1 MAAPKDDGQMPPEGV
16 PPGGGR
22 RAVIWRL
29 PATRD
34 ADDSAGAEAEAEA
47 AAEAPRSA
55 RASRGR
61 RPPWPV
67 VWGLAAALVAM
78 GLYAAWSA
86 VGRDIWSTRPSPD
99 GTSAP
104 ASASAS
110 APASTAPPL
119 AAEGAGDAPP
129 GGGDATAPPPRAADG
144 ARLADAEEGTEADSG
159 AGAEAGS
166 SGGDAP
172 PGGGDATAAP
182 PRAAD
187 GARFADAEE
196 GTEADSG
203 AGAEA
208 GSSGGAAPVVGEGA
222 EEGAETAPAGAAE
235 SMPAQA
241 PADSPSPSPSATAAG
256 DGTQAT
262 APAPAANGD
271 DAVSAAPAQARNTA
285 SADSGTGPGG
295 LDALAARLAALE
307 ARAGAGAGVPAD
319 AVAALER
326 RVRSLEDDPTRDAL
340 AGALGEWAEQRAVL
354 EAELAT
360 LGTRLAQFEAESARQ
375 AAADGQ
381 LVALVLAT
389 GGLTAALGSSRPFTP
404 ALDTLRGV
412 AGGDPEI
419 DDALARLA
427 PLAATG
433 AATLDGLRAR
443 YPEAANAVVRAAPA
457 GDDADWIDET
467 VTRLSQLVTIRR
479 TGGAMDP
486 ASLDGR
492 LVAVEAALAAGDLA
506 QAIAVFE
513 TLMPGS
519 AEDARAGDARAGDGR
534 AAEWL
539 RDARARH
546 AADAALAGLVDT
558 LRARVGARWASGAA
572 PP

>member
-1 MAAPKDDGQMPPEGV
+1 MPPK
-16 PPGGGR
+16 
-22 RAVIWRL
+22 A
-29 PATRD
+29 PATRRRVGGD
-34 ADDSAGAEAEAEA
+34 ATAPPPRAADGARLADAEEGTEADSGVGAEAGSSGGA
-47 AAEAPRSA
+47 A
-55 RASRGR
+55 
-61 RPPWPV
+61 PV
-67 VWGLAAALVAM
+67 VGEGAKEGAGTAPA
-78 GLYAAWSA
+78 SA
-86 VGRDIWSTRPSPD
+86 PPD

-104 ASASAS
+104 APASA
-110 APASTAPPL
+110 TAPL

-144 ARLADAEEGTEADSG
+144 ARL
-159 AGAEAGS
+159 
-166 SGGDAP
+166 
-172 PGGGDATAAP
+172 
-182 PRAAD
+182 
-187 GARFADAEE
+187 ADAEE

-262 APAPAANGD
+262 APAPAATGG
-271 DAVSAAPAQARNTA
+271 DAVSAAPAQARNAA

-307 ARAGAGAGVPAD
+307 ARAGGGAGVPAD

-375 AAADGQ
+375 AAADGK

-443 YPEAANAVVRAAPA
+443 YPEAATAIVRAAPA

-519 AEDARAGDARAGDGR
+519 AEDARAGDASAGDGR

-539 RDARARH
+539 PRRPRAARGRRRPRRH
-546 AADAALAGLVDT
+546 GRYA
-558 LRARVGARWASGAA
+558 RARVGALWASGAA

>member
-1 MAAPKDDGQMPPEGV
+1 MPPEGVPPEGV

-34 ADDSAGAEAEAEA
+34 ADDSAGAEAEAE
-47 AAEAPRSA
+47 AEAPRSA

-129 GGGDATAPPPRAADG
+129 GGGDATALPPPAADG

-172 PGGGDATAAP
+172 PGGGDATAPP

-187 GARFADAEE
+187 GARLADAEE
-196 GTEADSG
+196 EAG
-203 AGAEA
+203 AEGAEA
-208 GSSGGAAPVVGEGA
+208 GSSGGAAPVAGEGA
-222 EEGAETAPAGAAE
+222 REDSGTAPADAAE
-235 SMPAQA
+235 SAPPAAQA
-241 PADSPSPSPSATAAG
+241 PADPPPQSPSATAAG
-256 DGTQAT
+256 DGTQAA
-262 APAPAANGD
+262 APAQAATGD
-271 DAVSAAPAQARNTA
+271 DALSAAPAQARNTA
-285 SADSGTGPGG
+285 SADSGAGPGG

-307 ARAGAGAGVPAD
+307 ARAGGGAGVPAD

-419 DDALARLA
+419 EDALARLA

-443 YPEAANAVVRAAPA
+443 YPQAATAIVRTASA

-519 AEDARAGDARAGDGR
+519 AEDARAGDASAGDGR

>member
-1 MAAPKDDGQMPPEGV
+1 MPPEGV

-129 GGGDATAPPPRAADG
+129 GGGGATAPPPPAADG
-144 ARLADAEEGTEADSG
+144 TRLADAEEGREAS
-159 AGAEAGS
+159 A
-166 SGGDAP
+166 
-172 PGGGDATAAP
+172 
-182 PRAAD
+182 
-187 GARFADAEE
+187 
-196 GTEADSG
+196 G

-208 GSSGGAAPVVGEGA
+208 GSSGGAAPVAGEGA
-222 EEGAETAPAGAAE
+222 QEDAGTAPAGAAE
-235 SMPAQA
+235 SMPTQA

-262 APAPAANGD
+262 APALAANGG
-271 DAVSAAPAQARNTA
+271 DAVSAAPTQARN
-285 SADSGTGPGG
+285 ADSGTGPGG

-307 ARAGAGAGVPAD
+307 ARAGGGAGVPAD

-340 AGALGEWAEQRAVL
+340 AHALGEWAEQRAVL

-375 AAADGQ
+375 AAADGR

-443 YPEAANAVVRAAPA
+443 YPQAATAIVRAAPA

-519 AEDARAGDARAGDGR
+519 AEDARAGDASAGDGR

-558 LRARVGARWASGAA
+558 LRARVGARWAAGAA

>member
-1 MAAPKDDGQMPPEGV
+1 MPPEGV

-34 ADDSAGAEAEAEA
+34 ADDSAGAEAEA

-144 ARLADAEEGTEADSG
+144 TRLADAEEGTEADSG

-166 SGGDAP
+166 SGG
-172 PGGGDATAAP
+172 AAP
-182 PRAAD
+182 VV
-187 GARFADAEE
+187 GE

-222 EEGAETAPAGAAE
+222 EEGAETAPADAAE

-256 DGTQAT
+256 EGTQAT
-262 APAPAANGD
+262 APAPAATGG
-271 DAVSAAPAQARNTA
+271 DAVSAAPAQARNAA

-307 ARAGAGAGVPAD
+307 ARAGGGAGVPAD

-443 YPEAANAVVRAAPA
+443 YPQAATAIVRAAPA

-519 AEDARAGDARAGDGR
+519 AEDARAGDASAGDGR

>member
-1 MAAPKDDGQMPPEGV
+1 MPPEGV
-16 PPGGGR
+16 PPEGGR

-34 ADDSAGAEAEAEA
+34 ADDSAGAEAEAE
-47 AAEAPRSA
+47 AEAPRSA

-129 GGGDATAPPPRAADG
+129 GGGDATAPPPPAADG
-144 ARLADAEEGTEADSG
+144 ARL
-159 AGAEAGS
+159 
-166 SGGDAP
+166 
-172 PGGGDATAAP
+172 
-182 PRAAD
+182 
-187 GARFADAEE
+187 ADAEE

-222 EEGAETAPAGAAE
+222 EEGAGTAPADAAE

-256 DGTQAT
+256 DGTRAA
-262 APAPAANGD
+262 APALAANGD
-271 DAVSAAPAQARNTA
+271 DAVSAAPAQARSTA
-285 SADSGTGPGG
+285 SADSGAGPGG

-307 ARAGAGAGVPAD
+307 ARAASAGVAGAGVPAD

-443 YPEAANAVVRAAPA
+443 YPQAATAIVRAAPA

-519 AEDARAGDARAGDGR
+519 AEDARAGDASAGDGR

-558 LRARVGARWASGAA
+558 LRARVGARWAAGAA

>member
-1 MAAPKDDGQMPPEGV
+1 MPPEGV

-34 ADDSAGAEAEAEA
+34 ADDSAGAEA

-159 AGAEAGS
+159 AGAE
-166 SGGDAP
+166 
-172 PGGGDATAAP
+172 
-182 PRAAD
+182 
-187 GARFADAEE
+187 
-196 GTEADSG
+196 
-203 AGAEA
+203 
-208 GSSGGAAPVVGEGA
+208 
-222 EEGAETAPAGAAE
+222 EGAETAPAGAAE

-241 PADSPSPSPSATAAG
+241 PADSPSPSPSSTAAG
-256 DGTQAT
+256 DGTRA
-262 APAPAANGD
+262 
-271 DAVSAAPAQARNTA
+271 AAPAQAATGGDALSAAPTQARNAA

-307 ARAGAGAGVPAD
+307 ARAASAGVAGAGIPAD

-375 AAADGQ
+375 AATDGK

-419 DDALARLA
+419 EDALARLA

-443 YPEAANAVVRAAPA
+443 YPEAATAIVRAAPA

-519 AEDARAGDARAGDGR
+519 AEDARAGDASAGDGR